1 MSEQNELEGQL
12 VRWLLTKPLEEL
24 EAEEESEL
32 PRPRVTLTA
41 SEYYGLAAGFP
52 IEVHLPDDIRMLI
65 TLGRN
70 PEVATLSHPTRG
82 SWFSAVG
89 PVFSEHQ
96 VADWLELSSAEL
108 QSLVDEHRI
117 LAVTG
122 LDETEPAYP
131 IFQFAPDK
139 SLLPRLPELYPIL
152 ENIGGAWDIALW
164 LNSPYSGYGRLSAVQ
179 MLRLGHDDL
188 VISNAKR
195 DAARSRA

>member
-1 MSEQNELEGQL
+1 MSEQNELDGQL
-12 VRWLLTKPLEEL
+12 VRWLLTQPLEEL

-32 PRPRVTLTA
+32 PRPRVSLTA
-41 SEYYGLAAGFP
+41 SEYYGLARGFP
-52 IEVHLPDDIRMLI
+52 IEVHLPDGKRMLI

-70 PEVATLSHPTRG
+70 PDVATLEHPTRG

-96 VADWLELSSAEL
+96 LADWLELSSAEL
-108 QSLVDEHRI
+108 QSLVDARRV
-117 LAVTG
+117 LTVTG
-122 LDETEPAYP
+122 LDETEPHCP

-152 ENIGGAWDIALW
+152 ENIGGPWDIALW

-179 MLRLGHDDL
+179 MLRLGHGDL
-188 VISNAKR
+188 VIAHAKR
-195 DAARSRA
+195 DATRSRA